1 MPVESAC
8 TAYLGNM
15 LRVVRLRCPA
25 VRGVRA
31 MATNPYPPPPPGR
44 GATAD
49 LCDIHIKEPVD
60 TIVEGSGVQIMQSIF
75 RCPVEGGLCPGHVK
89 HSPSLQPAPLPL
101 SCANCRHTPTLNSA
115 LPCRDYGKR
124 TRFSGQVSTVK
135 CHESNP
141 RVRAALEEEGQG
153 RVLVVDAGGSQ
164 RCAVLGDNLAAMG
177 ARNGWAGVVVNGCI
191 RDSEDIAG
199 MEIGVKALNTHPLKS
214 SKRDPGLRDVPV
226 VVAGTLVTPGDWLYA
241 DRDGILVAPY
251 ELSMDG
257 DK

>member
-25 VRGVRA
+25 FTGVRA

-75 RCPVEGGLCPGHVK
+75 
-89 HSPSLQPAPLPL
+89 
-101 SCANCRHTPTLNSA
+101 
-115 LPCRDYGKR
+115 RDYGKR